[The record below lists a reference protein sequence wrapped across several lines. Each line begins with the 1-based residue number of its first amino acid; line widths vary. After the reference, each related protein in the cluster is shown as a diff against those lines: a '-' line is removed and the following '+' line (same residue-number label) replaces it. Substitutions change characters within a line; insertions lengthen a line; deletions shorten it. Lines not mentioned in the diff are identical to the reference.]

1 MKILL
6 VRLRLIGDVVFTT
19 PLVRALR
26 RTYPD
31 AHLTYVVEP
40 MAAPIVRG
48 NPHLDAVIVIPK
60 RSGLARWRDD
70 LSSARR
76 LRAETFDI
84 AIDLHGGPRSAWL
97 TWASGATM
105 RIGYRIAGRSW
116 MYTHVVE
123 RSDDLLPRHS
133 VVNQWDLLAPL
144 GIAGCEPARDAT
156 EMHGDPDTEARAARV
171 LHEAGAG
178 PLDPLILMHVS
189 AGNPFRRWPPE
200 AFATVAAEL
209 ARRDPARRVIV
220 ASGPS
225 DEEAARAIVNQ
236 ARERLGAAGAAVSY
250 VRIDLR
256 ELHALAARAAVYIGG
271 DSGPMHI
278 AATTETP
285 IVALLGPT
293 LAERSMP
300 WRDPRW
306 FAEAID
312 AGPLPCR
319 PCRQR
324 RCEPGDFRCLT
335 GIAPDRVVAAAERAL
350 ASETRPRRS
359 DTGID
364 DSASAEAAADAPK
377 RDTREDGQA
386 DRQRAR
392 YA

>member
-31 AHLTYVVEP
+31 AHLTYIVEP
-40 MAAPIVRG
+40 MAAPVIRG
-48 NPHLDAVIVIPK
+48 NPHLDSVIVIPK

-76 LRAETFDI
+76 LHAETFDI

-97 TWASGATM
+97 TWASSAPM
-105 RIGYRIAGRSW
+105 RIGYRITGRSW

-123 RSDDLLPRHS
+123 RFDDLLPRHS

-144 GIAGCEPARDAT
+144 GIVGCEPARDAT
-156 EMHGDPDTEARAARV
+156 EMQGDPDTEARAARI

-178 PLDPLILMHVS
+178 PLAPLILMHVS
-189 AGNPFRRWPPE
+189 AGNAFRRWPPK
-200 AFATVAAEL
+200 AFATVAVDL
-209 ARRDPARRVIV
+209 ARRDPTRRVIV
-220 ASGPS
+220 TSGPS
-225 DEEAARAIVNQ
+225 DEGAAQ
-236 ARERLGAAGAAVSY
+236 AVVDQSRERLGATGAAVSH
-250 VRIDLR
+250 VRIDLG
-256 ELHALAARAAVYIGG
+256 ELHALATRASVYIGT
-271 DSGPMHI
+271 DSGPMHV

-319 PCRQR
+319 PCSQR
-324 RCEPGDFRCLT
+324 KCEPGDFRCLT
-335 GIAPDRVVAAAERAL
+335 SIDPDRVVAAAERAL
-350 ASETRPRRS
+350 ASETRHRR
-359 DTGID
+359 
-364 DSASAEAAADAPK
+364 
-377 RDTREDGQA
+377 RM
-386 DRQRAR
+386 
-392 YA
+392 